1 MTGGGFGWFRCCW
14 TLYWPWF
21 PPGVLACPMCAG
33 SGQAKDEY
41 TVPILIGFILLTYI
55 PFGIILH
62 LIRKYRHWS

>member
-1 MTGGGFGWFRCCW
+1 MTGGGFGWSRCCW
-14 TLYWPWF
+14 TLLALVPS
-21 PPGVLACPMCAG
+21 GVLACPMCAG

-62 LIRKYRHWS
+62 LIRKYSHWS